1 MQQALLGNDYMYAN
15 RILKRK
21 EKKII
26 IHLER
31 VSRWWWAP
39 FYYVEEEHWHIYCND
54 LNYKNLFT
62 IIWDNFRK
70 QRWWKGREKNICR
83 KIIDDASQIL
93 LSSSPPL
100 LYVCIASQRY
110 WQRRSLILIY
120 IIASFLLRFRW
131 RQPIR
136 LLTLSRIFASR
147 AWLRYH
153 QASYTLKN
161 YFLQLKIQKFK
172 SLKI

>member
-1 MQQALLGNDYMYAN
+1 MRTGFW
-15 RILKRK
+15 RGRR
-21 EKKII
+21 KKII

-70 QRWWKGREKNICR
+70 QRRWKGREKNVCR

-100 LYVCIASQRY
+100 LYVCITKVLTAKIVNFNLHH
-110 WQRRSLILIY
+110 SLFFAEVFDDANQFVSWLCQE
-120 IIASFLLRFRW
+120 FLL
-131 RQPIR
+131 
-136 LLTLSRIFASR
+136 LV
-147 AWLRYH
+147 H
-153 QASYTLKN
+153 D
-161 YFLQLKIQKFK
+161 
-172 SLKI
+172 